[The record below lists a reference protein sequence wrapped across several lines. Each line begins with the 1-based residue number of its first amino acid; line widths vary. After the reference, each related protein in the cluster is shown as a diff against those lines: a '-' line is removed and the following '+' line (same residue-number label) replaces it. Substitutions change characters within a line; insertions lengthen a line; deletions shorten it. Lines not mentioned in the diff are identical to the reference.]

1 MLDCT
6 AGRPGTKPV
15 LTIGLDGPPTGL
27 VGGGTGLISCFTGLD
42 VADVVGV
49 TVDVVPST
57 AGGILAEFD
66 CEVAVEEGFNETD
79 VDGGAALTTAGGGG
93 MELESS
99 DDDKLAVFTAAD
111 GISTCEEEPASTST

>member
-49 TVDVVPST
+49 TVDVVPT
-57 AGGILAEFD
+57 AGGILPEFD
-66 CEVAVEEGFNETD
+66 CAVAEEVAFNETD